1 MAPLLDGQE
10 DAGSRAARAPLPARP
25 SLDGPCFRTVS
36 PSAPGGQLG
45 LTGAR
50 RACEATPG
58 SDRPYALRAA
68 STVS

>member
-1 MAPLLDGQE
+1 MAPLLDGQL
-10 DAGSRAARAPLPARP
+10 DAGARAARARIPARP
-25 SLDGPCFRTVS
+25 SLAGPCFRAVS

-50 RACEATPG
+50 RACETASGPV
-58 SDRPYALRAA
+58 RRYPLRAA